1 MKKLAVL
8 LLASSLLLSS
18 PAQAF
23 DIYDTPIFETPMPV
37 TVNTNG
43 ALIASDA
50 DPKVINGRTLLPLR
64 AAAEALDAQ
73 VIWNEAAKQATITKD
88 NTTLVFTVNKKSF
101 TKNGQTIALDVPLST
116 YRNRIY
122 LPIRAFSEALNIQTN
137 WDSKYRIVS
146 LGETTSPSERKLYQ
160 RDASPLPA
168 KASLLIDKYT
178 PNPSDDPL
186 VGTWISQNEYDTT
199 FIKFIHP
206 LKNNTYK
213 VITMMIGEYNTDDYE
228 SIIIDLWYGI
238 GTRTTK
244 NTLTLNQEETVQ
256 YAYGPGHG
264 PDPTM
269 IKYYSITDG
278 ALVEK
283 SFVDVF
289 SNKIVKS
296 NTPPFYKL

>member
-8 LLASSLLLSS
+8 LLTSALLLST
-18 PAQAF
+18 PTQAF
-23 DIYDTPIFETPMPV
+23 DIYETPIFETPLPV

-73 VIWNEAAKQATITKD
+73 VIWNEGAKQATITKND
-88 NTTLVFTVNKKSF
+88 TTLVFTVNQKSF

-116 YRNRIY
+116 YHNRIY

-146 LGETTSPSERKLYQ
+146 LGEMTSPSERKLYQ
-160 RDASPLPA
+160 RTSPSLPA
-168 KASLLIDKYT
+168 KACLLINKYT
-178 PNPSDDPL
+178 PNPSNDPL
-186 VGTWISQNEYDTT
+186 VGTWISQGEYNTT

-206 LKNNTYK
+206 LKNKTYK
-213 VITMMIGEYNTDDYE
+213 VITMMIGEYNPDAP
-228 SIIIDLWYGI
+228 IIDLFYGI
-238 GTRTTK
+238 GTRTK
-244 NTLTLNQEETVQ
+244 ENTLTLKQQEEMVQ

-264 PDPTM
+264 PDPIM
-269 IKYYSITDG
+269 VKYYSITNN
-278 ALVEK
+278 ALIEK
-283 SFVDVF
+283 SFVDPF
-289 SNKIVKS
+289 SNEIVKS
-296 NTPPFYKL
+296 TTPPFYKL

>member
-146 LGETTSPSERKLYQ
+146 LGEMTSPSERKLYQ

-168 KASLLIDKYT
+168 KASLLINKYT

-199 FIKFIHP
+199 FFMFIHP

-213 VITMMIGEYNTDDYE
+213 IIAMMLGEYNPDVP
-228 SIIIDLWYGI
+228 IIDLFYGI
-238 GTRTTK
+238 GTHTTE
-244 NTLTLNQEETVQ
+244 NTLTFNKEELVR
-256 YAYGPGHG
+256 YSYGGGHG
-264 PDPTM
+264 QDPIM

-296 NTPPFYKL
+296 TTPPFYKL